1 MSVYGYSVKTIKGEE
16 QSLSA
21 YENKVLLIV
30 NTATKCG
37 FAPQFTGLQK
47 LHDAYKDKGFS
58 VLGFPCNQFRDQE
71 PGSNEDI
78 QSACS
83 LNFGVNFPLF
93 AKIDVNGPNAH
104 PLYDYLK
111 RQKGGVLF
119 SGIKWNFTKFLVD
132 RSGNVVKRY
141 SPTTSP
147 DKIEADVRRLLQD
160 GGQAK

>member
-1 MSVYGYSVKTIKGEE
+1 MSVYRFSAKTIKGEE
-16 QSLSA
+16 QPLA
-21 YENKVLLIV
+21 GYANQVLLIV

-47 LHDAYKDKGFS
+47 LHDTYKDKGFS

-93 AKIDVNGPNAH
+93 AKVDVNGPNTH

-111 RQKGGVLF
+111 KQKGGFLVK
-119 SGIKWNFTKFLVD
+119 SIKWNFTKFLID
-132 RSGNVVKRY
+132 REGHVVKRY

-147 DKIEADVRRLLQD
+147 QKIEGDIKRLLQN
-160 GGQAK
+160 GGHAG